1 MPLTF
6 INLKFQVSGP
16 VVFGSFS
23 GFASRGL
30 FYELV
35 RRVDEGRAE
44 GLHSLKRL
52 SPFSSTP
59 IIQLAPKGPKI
70 VYRNISQDALYA
82 VRFTI
87 FDGRLTKLVLD
98 ALLQEGEPLRLIDS
112 EIKIVDVSVLHEEYS
127 RLFEEA
133 KPVKRFMV
141 DFITPTF
148 FRFSPIITSRMFPS
162 RMAAIGVSKLRL
174 EKARRFHPVPEP
186 VLMMRSLTRLWKA
199 FSDRPFNYLGYLSW
213 ISSMGVSLAG
223 YPSGIRTRRLYEHIT
238 TRKFVVGFV
247 GEVNFSIPEDLYVEK
262 WARIT
267 DALLRF
273 AEYSNVGGGRT
284 AGFGMVKYLPKEYYS
299 S

>member
-148 FRFSPIITSRMFPS
+148 FRLSPLIAFHTFPS
-162 RMAAIGVSKLRL
+162 RRTAIRISKSRL
-174 EKARRFHPVPEP
+174 KKARRFHPVPEP
-186 VLMMRSLTRLWKA
+186 VLMMRSLTRLWRA
-199 FSDRPFNYLGYLSW
+199 FSDKPFNYSSYLSW
-213 ISSMGVSLAG
+213 VSSMGISLAG
-223 YPSGIRTRRLYEHIT
+223 YPSGIKTRRLYEHVT
-238 TRKFVVGFV
+238 TKKFVVGFT
-247 GEVNFSIPEDLYVEK
+247 GKVNFSIPEDLYIEK
-262 WARIT
+262 WAKIT
-267 DALLRF
+267 DALLKF
-273 AEYSNVGGGRT
+273 AEYSNIGGGRT
-284 AGFGMVKYLPKEYYS
+284 AGFGMIKYQPKEHYT
-299 S
+299 

>member
-6 INLKFQVSGP
+6 INLKFRVSGP

-44 GLHSLKRL
+44 ELHSLKRL

-148 FRFSPIITSRMFPS
+148 FRLI
-162 RMAAIGVSKLRL
+162 
-174 EKARRFHPVPEP
+174 
-186 VLMMRSLTRLWKA
+186 
-199 FSDRPFNYLGYLSW
+199 Y
-213 ISSMGVSLAG
+213 
-223 YPSGIRTRRLYEHIT
+223 
-238 TRKFVVGFV
+238 
-247 GEVNFSIPEDLYVEK
+247 
-262 WARIT
+262 
-267 DALLRF
+267 
-273 AEYSNVGGGRT
+273 
-284 AGFGMVKYLPKEYYS
+284 
-299 S
+299 

>member
-148 FRFSPIITSRMFPS
+148 FRLSPLIAFHTFPS
-162 RMAAIGVSKLRL
+162 RRTAIRISKSRL
-174 EKARRFHPVPEP
+174 KKARRFHPVPEP
-186 VLMMRSLTRLWKA
+186 VLMMRSLVRLWKA
-199 FSDRPFNYLGYLSW
+199 FSDKPFNYTSYLSW
-213 ISSMGVSLAG
+213 VSSIGISLAG
-223 YPSGIRTRRLYEHIT
+223 YPSGIKTRRLYEHKT
-238 TRKFVVGFV
+238 TRKFVVGFT
-247 GEVNFSIPEDLYVEK
+247 GRVNFSVPEDLYTEK
-262 WARIT
+262 WAKIT
-267 DALLRF
+267 DALLKF

-284 AGFGMVKYLPKEYYS
+284 AGFGMIKYQPKEYYT
-299 S
+299 